1 MDGITYVVIIFWQFV
16 FRSQDDERFYW
27 SERFKR
33 KIFIL
38 KDSEKKR
45 EQDKLDTIVSFR
57 FLDSSYGVSCD
68 IIKYKI

>member
-16 FRSQDDERFYW
+16 SRSQDDERFYW

>member
-16 FRSQDDERFYW
+16 FRLQDDERFYW

-45 EQDKLDTIVSFR
+45 EKEKLDTIVSFR